1 MRLTPDLTGGKL
13 QLHEAGEWPI
23 VKRLGNGFS
32 GLPPNGAVP
41 FCRSDRVAT
50 SQLSLQSAMIH
61 LDIVL
66 QLVEQ
71 EHLKG
76 DPPFAAF
83 LYDERLRKNWA
94 RRAEKGD
101 PGLDIPAEAQQVD
114 TDILDIA
121 RHRLSEVLK
130 AAGLSEGA
138 GASRG
143 SASSM
148 PASAVDE
155 VLSRQSAASHLAQR
169 QAERVTKQ
177 LADTQH
183 LLLQQTQEMAAQAEN
198 PSSDKL
204 TKNQLKSQ
212 KWFDKIRQRRKDLAS
227 KKKMPWSGGER

>member
-1 MRLTPDLTGGKL
+1 
-13 QLHEAGEWPI
+13 
-23 VKRLGNGFS
+23 
-32 GLPPNGAVP
+32 
-41 FCRSDRVAT
+41 
-50 SQLSLQSAMIH
+50 MIH
-61 LDIVL
+61 WDIVL

-76 DPPFAAF
+76 NPPFAAF
-83 LYDERLRKNWA
+83 LYDEQLRKNRA

-101 PGLDIPAEAQQVD
+101 PGLDIPAEAQKVD

-121 RHRLSEVLK
+121 RLSEVLK

-138 GASRG
+138 GTSRG

-155 VLSRQSAASHLAQR
+155 VLSRQSTASHLAQK

-204 TKNQLKSQ
+204 TEKHLKFQ